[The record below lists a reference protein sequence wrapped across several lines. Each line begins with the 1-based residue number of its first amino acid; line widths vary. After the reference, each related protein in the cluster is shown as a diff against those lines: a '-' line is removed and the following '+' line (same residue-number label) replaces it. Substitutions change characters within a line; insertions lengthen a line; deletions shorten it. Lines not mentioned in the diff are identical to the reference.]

1 MLAAAL
7 RRFAVLL
14 VLTTSLT
21 AAASLLLGLAFD
33 ASAARSL
40 SLGFYVVGAFLLVAG
55 FFMGN
60 RGPVRLKGQPG
71 AEGVWGFGSGRRVRW
86 ATPDEREEAI
96 NLSAVFVVLGFALI
110 LIGVAADSRYSL
122 F

>member
-7 RRFAVLL
+7 RRFVMLL
-14 VLTTSLT
+14 VLASVLTT
-21 AAASLLLGLAFD
+21 AASLLLGLAFD
-33 ASAARSL
+33 ASPARSL

-96 NLSAVFVVLGFALI
+96 NLSAVFVLLGFALI
-110 LIGVAADSRYSL
+110 LVGVAADSRYSV

>member
-14 VLTTSLT
+14 VATSALT
-21 AAASLLLGLAFD
+21 AAASLLLGLAFG
-33 ASAARSL
+33 ASSARSL

-60 RGPVRLKGQPG
+60 RGPVRLKGEPG
-71 AEGVWGFGSGRRVRW
+71 AEGLWGFGSGRRVRW

-96 NLSAVFVVLGFALI
+96 NLSAVFVGLGFALI
-110 LIGVAADSRYSL
+110 LMGVAADSRYSL

>member
-7 RRFAVLL
+7 RRFVVLL
-14 VLTTSLT
+14 VLTSALT

-96 NLSAVFVVLGFALI
+96 NLSAVFVALGFVLI
-110 LIGVAADSRYSL
+110 LVGVAADSRYSL

>member
-7 RRFAVLL
+7 RRFVVLL
-14 VLTTSLT
+14 VATSALT
-21 AAASLLLGLAFD
+21 AAAALLLGLATG
-33 ASAARSL
+33 ASPARAL
-40 SLGFYVVGAFLLVAG
+40 SLGFYAVGTFLLVAG

-60 RGPVRLKGQPG
+60 RGPVRLKSPPG
-71 AEGVWGFGSGRRVRW
+71 AEGLWGFGTGRSVRW

-96 NLSAVFVVLGFALI
+96 NLSAVFVVLGFVLI
-110 LIGVAADSRYSL
+110 LVGVIADSRYSL

>member
-7 RRFAVLL
+7 RRLAVLF
-14 VLTTSLT
+14 VATSALT

-60 RGPVRLKGQPG
+60 RGPVRLKGPPG
-71 AEGVWGFGSGRRVRW
+71 AEGLWGFGTGRRVRW

-110 LIGVAADSRYSL
+110 LVGVAADSRYSL

>member
-7 RRFAVLL
+7 RRLVMLFALSSG
-14 VLTTSLT
+14 LTVVT
-21 AAASLLLGLAFD
+21 SLLLGLAFG

-40 SLGFYVVGAFLLVAG
+40 SLGFYVVGAFLLISG

-60 RGPVRLKGQPG
+60 RGPVRLKGEPG

-86 ATPDEREEAI
+86 ATKDEREEAI
-96 NLSAVFVVLGFALI
+96 NLSAVFVVLGLALI
-110 LIGVAADSRYSL
+110 LVGVAADSRYTL

>member
-7 RRFAVLL
+7 RRFVMLFALSSC
-14 VLTTSLT
+14 LTVV
-21 AAASLLLGLAFD
+21 ASLLLGLAFG

-40 SLGFYVVGAFLLVAG
+40 SLGFYVVGAFLLIAG

-60 RGPVRLKGQPG
+60 RGPVRLKGEPG

-86 ATPDEREEAI
+86 ATKDEREEAI
-96 NLSAVFVVLGFALI
+96 NLSAVFVVLGLALI
-110 LIGVAADSRYSL
+110 LVGVAADSRYTL

>member
-1 MLAAAL
+1 MLVAAL

-14 VLTTSLT
+14 VLLSALT
-21 AAASLLLGLAFD
+21 AAAALLLGLAFG
-33 ASAARSL
+33 APAARSV
-40 SLGFYVVGAFLLVAG
+40 SLGFYVVGAFLLVVG

-60 RGPVRLKGQPG
+60 RGPVRLKGEPG
-71 AEGVWGFGSGRRVRW
+71 AEGLWGFGSGRRVRW

-96 NLSAVFVVLGFALI
+96 NLSAVFVGLGLVLI
-110 LIGVAADSRYSL
+110 LVGVAADSRYSL

>member
-7 RRFAVLL
+7 RRFVMLFVLA
-14 VLTTSLT
+14 SALT
-21 AAASLLLGLAFD
+21 AAASLLLGLAFG
-33 ASAARSL
+33 ASTARSL
-40 SLGFYVVGAFLLVAG
+40 SLGFYIVGAFLLLAG

-71 AEGVWGFGSGRRVRW
+71 AEGVWGFGSGRRVRG

-96 NLSAVFVVLGFALI
+96 NLSAVFVALGLALI
-110 LIGVAADSRYSL
+110 FVGVAADGRYSL

>member
-1 MLAAAL
+1 MLVAAL
-7 RRFAVLL
+7 RRFVSLL
-14 VLTTSLT
+14 VLGSALT
-21 AAASLLLGLAFD
+21 AGVSLALGAAFGS
-33 ASAARSL
+33 SAARAL
-40 SLGFYVVGAFLLVAG
+40 SLGFYLVGAFLLVAG

-60 RGPVRLKGQPG
+60 RGPVRLKGRPG
-71 AEGVWGFGSGRRVRW
+71 AEGPWGFGRDRRVRW
-86 ATPDEREEAI
+86 ATPEEREEAI

>member
-14 VLTTSLT
+14 VATSALT
-21 AAASLLLGLAFD
+21 AAASLLLGLAFGS
-33 ASAARSL
+33 SAARAL
-40 SLGFYVVGAFLLVAG
+40 SLGFYLVGAFLLVAG

-60 RGPVRLKGQPG
+60 RGPVRLKGEPG
-71 AEGVWGFGSGRRVRW
+71 AEGLWGFGTGRRVRW

-96 NLSAVFVVLGFALI
+96 NLSAIFVVLGFALI
-110 LIGVAADSRYSL
+110 LVGVAADNRYSL
-122 F
+122 L

>member
-7 RRFAVLL
+7 RRFVMLFALSSG
-14 VLTTSLT
+14 LTVI
-21 AAASLLLGLAFD
+21 ASLLLGLAFG

-40 SLGFYVVGAFLLVAG
+40 SLGFYVVGAFLLIAG

-60 RGPVRLKGQPG
+60 RGPVRLKGEPG

-86 ATPDEREEAI
+86 ATKDEREEAI
-96 NLSAVFVVLGFALI
+96 NLSAVFVVLGLALI
-110 LIGVAADSRYSL
+110 LVGVAADSRYTL